1 MNTNLVDAM
10 RVFVQVA
17 DTRSFRGAARKLSVS
32 NALVTRAIVLLEKH
46 LGVRLL
52 NRTTRAVSLTVAG
65 VRYVEGCR
73 AFLQHLDRL
82 DTAGVALDDAPGGT
96 VRVVA
101 SSSVSALSLTQL
113 IDDFHKLHPTIQV
126 RLTLAGRRAEFD
138 GNAHDVGILI
148 GKSEGLERE
157 GQVMGLLA
165 SLAVATPA
173 FLIRHDAPNAPVDL
187 QDLPCICL
195 QDEMN
200 EEVWTFRH
208 ATGAVAD
215 VRLAPAF
222 SVSDAELARLA
233 ALAGMGFA
241 FLPRALV
248 RSDIEAGH
256 LVCLLPAFSV
266 DEPRTELFI
275 VRPARRHLPRETHLF
290 ADYAEAH
297 LRKEYEPKGEAFADR
312 EPEFDFSEAA
322 TTKRGTG

>member
-10 RVFVQVA
+10 RVFLKVA
-17 DTRSFRGAARKLSVS
+17 DARSFRGVARELGFS
-32 NALVTRAIVLLEKH
+32 NALVTRAIALLERH

-52 NRTTRAVSLTVAG
+52 NRTTRAVSLTVSG
-65 VRYVEGCR
+65 VRYIEGCR

-82 DTAGVALDDAPGGT
+82 ETAVVALDDAPGGT

-113 IDDFHKLHPTIQV
+113 IDDFHKLHPTIEV
-126 RLTLAGRRAEFD
+126 RLTLAGRRADFD

-148 GKSEGLERE
+148 GKPEGPELE
-157 GQVMGLLA
+157 GHVLGVLA

-173 FLIRHDAPNAPVDL
+173 FLIRHDAPMAPVDL

-195 QDEMN
+195 QDEMR

-233 ALAGMGFA
+233 TLAGVGFA
-241 FLPRALV
+241 ILPRALA
-248 RSDIEAGH
+248 RSDIEAGR
-256 LVCLLPAFSV
+256 LVRLLPAFSV
-266 DEPRTELFI
+266 DEPHTELFI
-275 VRPARRHLPRETHLF
+275 VRPARRHLLRETRLF

-297 LRKEYEPKGEAFADR
+297 LRNECEPTGEALADR
-312 EPEFDFSEAA
+312 EPEFDSEVA
-322 TTKRGTG
+322 TATRGAG